1 MVDIIAVSPAKI
13 TAGEAEVMDGVQ
25 EVGLSHAVFTADTID
40 PAIELKSLLRIIF
53 KLE

>member
-13 TAGEAEVMDGVQ
+13 TAGEAEVMDGVKQ
-25 EVGLSHAVFTADTID
+25 VGLANAVFAADTID
-40 PAIELKSLLRIIF
+40 PAIELKTLFSIIF